1 MEDKIMQLVNNIC
14 NMQSTDCRSLNKS
27 QLARELMNIAN
38 IPKEADI
45 QEIPLCEN
53 NQVVVLFLIPN
64 DINYYSLFAGNGLDG
79 NFHFELSITG
89 ILNKNTFDF
98 FDEDRKLD
106 IDYFKKKEVM
116 NKIFVEANIY

>member
-27 QLARELMNIAN
+27 QLAKELMNIAN